1 MSAPRFFVFAV
12 LAIAAFAT
20 AAWGDNDGARSFTL
34 APEISRSPQADDGT
48 IAFQVK
54 NIQVEAKWSVDDGGV
69 GLTID
74 ENSGVLT
81 WPSDL
86 SAQEVVV
93 IVRVEDNFSKLN
105 SAYVNLTASATITIN
120 FVSPKMYIIAGKG
133 RRDVW
138 SSANG
143 KNWEYCNNGIGNR
156 TAPGTAVF
164 KGKIYIFGGRNGE
177 FTSHNTNGVS
187 SMKGCGTGNQW
198 EPVKENNSSYWSKRD
213 GLEVVVFNNTLFLS
227 GGLTGGSWKN
237 DVWTST
243 DGASWTSS
251 GNGSLGNRSKHR
263 MVSYKGKLYVSGG
276 ETSTSNSRG
285 DVMSSADGK
294 TWSTIARV
302 TGNWPARQGHGFVVH
317 KGTLFIIGGAV
328 RTSNTHDNY
337 FNDIWSSEDGA
348 RWTIES
354 GTIGSPRGYFRAVSL
369 NGKIYIMGG
378 QRLGELNGSVYQLVE
393 YDDVWSST
401 DGVSWTIETRSAGN
415 WAARYQHGVV
425 LSN

>member
-1 MSAPRFFVFAV
+1 MPNA
-12 LAIAAFAT
+12 LAQDALTIDALSQV
-20 AAWGDNDGARSFTL
+20 RV
-34 APEISRSPQADDGT
+34 PQADGAT
-48 IAFQVK
+48 IEFQVR
-54 NIQVEAKWSVDDGGV
+54 NIQVEAKWYVDDDSGV
-69 GLTID
+69 GITID
-74 ENSGVLT
+74 DNGVLT
-81 WPSDL
+81 FPSDI

-120 FVSPKMYIIAGKG
+120 FVSPKMYIIAGNG
-133 RRDVW
+133 ANDVW
-138 SSANG
+138 SSADG
-143 KNWEYCNNGIGNR
+143 KTWEFCNSGVGR
-156 TAPGTAVF
+156 RHRAATAVF
-164 KGKIYIFGGRNGE
+164 KGKIYIFGGRTGE
-177 FTSHNTNGVS
+177 FSSTNTNAVS

-198 EPVKENNSSYWSKRD
+198 DPVKANNNTYWSKRD
-213 GLEVVVFNNTLFLS
+213 GLEVAVFNNTLFLS

-237 DVWTST
+237 DVWSST
-243 DGASWTSS
+243 DGASWNLS
-251 GNGSLGNRSKHR
+251 GTFGNRSNHR

-285 DVMSSADGK
+285 DVVSSADGK

-337 FNDIWSSEDGA
+337 LNDIWSSEDGA
-348 RWTIES
+348 NW
-354 GTIGSPRGYFRAVSL
+354 TIGSGNIGLNRGYFRAVSL

-378 QRLGELNGSVYQLVE
+378 QRLGEFFQNVYDTVE